1 MKKFLAL
8 FLVLI
13 MAFSCILVSCANN
26 GNDNDA
32 DSTDDNDDDI
42 VGIGTQPTGTT
53 TSGSNNGNNVSTVW
67 IDDAEGT
74 MIYVMVQS
82 LRVRSEPDTK
92 LDYALY
98 EAKFNESY
106 KRIKYNDEWTLIDYK
121 GKEMY
126 VATKYITTDKGY
138 TAFTNDETET
148 TVYVS
153 SYSLNLRSSTCTIDD
168 TNVKTNKNKGDEL
181 VRIATSENGKWIK
194 VRCTYTP
201 AGENKTPVTEELYC
215 FAGSVSATK
224 DGNSTTQTPDSVG

>member
-8 FLVLI
+8 FLVLV
-13 MAFSCILVSCANN
+13 MAFSCVLVSCGNKNN
-26 GNDNDA
+26 NNDA
-32 DSTDDNDDDI
+32 DNTDDDDDI

-53 TSGSNNGNNVSTVW
+53 TSGNNGNGGSTSLTW
-67 IDDAEGT
+67 TDDANGT
-74 MIYVMVQS
+74 MIYIQVQS
-82 LRVRSEPDTK
+82 LRVRTEPNPA
-92 LDYALY
+92 LEYALY

-138 TAFTNDETET
+138 TAFTKDAEET

-153 SYSLNLRSSTCTIDD
+153 AYSINLRSSTCTIDD
-168 TNVKTNKNKGDEL
+168 SNVKTNKNKGDEL
-181 VRIATSENGKWIK
+181 IRVATSENGKWII

-201 AGENKTPVTEELYC
+201 AGENQTPVTEELYC
-215 FAGSVSATK
+215 FAGNVSTTK
-224 DGNSTTQTPDSVG
+224 DGTTTQTPDSVG

>member
-8 FLVLI
+8 FLVLV
-13 MAFSCILVSCANN
+13 MAFSCVLVSCNTKDK
-26 GNDNDA
+26 DNDP
-32 DSTDDNDDDI
+32 DNTEDDDDI
-42 VGIGTQPTGTT
+42 VGIGTLPSGGT
-53 TSGSNNGNNVSTVW
+53 TSGSGTGNNNVSLTWV
-67 IDDAEGT
+67 DDANGT

-82 LRVRSEPDTK
+82 LRVRSEANYDSDT
-92 LDYALY
+92 ALY

-153 SYSLNLRSSTCTIDD
+153 SYSLNLRSSTCTADD
-168 TNVKTNKNKGDEL
+168 TNVKTDKVKGDEL

-194 VRCTYTP
+194 VRCTYIP
-201 AGENKTPVTEELYC
+201 FGQETPVTEELYC
-215 FAGSVSATK
+215 FAGNVSANK
-224 DGNSTTQTPDSVG
+224 DANTSQSPDTVG